1 MDLDLEIYELSKETV
16 RLVLLNLFGE
26 ENIKNAYVILLRAGP
41 THPPT
46 LKPRR
51 RISDLKVLRFLRSLK
66 SSIFIKNLRDR
77 KFFST
82 GPFSGTSSSPYSIF
96 PGQMI
101 RLISKIQIL

>member
-1 MDLDLEIYELSKETV
+1 MVINTEFERQDLTYKDLDLEIYELSKETV

-66 SSIFIKNLRDR
+66 SSIFLN
-77 KFFST
+77 
-82 GPFSGTSSSPYSIF
+82 
-96 PGQMI
+96 
-101 RLISKIQIL
+101 